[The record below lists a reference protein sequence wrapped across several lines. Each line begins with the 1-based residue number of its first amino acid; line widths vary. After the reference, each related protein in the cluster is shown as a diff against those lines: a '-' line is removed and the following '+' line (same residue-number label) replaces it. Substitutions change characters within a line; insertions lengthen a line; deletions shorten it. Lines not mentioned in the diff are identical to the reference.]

1 MSRGRTALWLLAIV
15 LVGALLRGLY
25 LLWPYLDSDIA
36 VVGLMARHALA
47 GEFYPLYW
55 GNHYGGSLES
65 LAAAGIFAVF
75 GSGPRALNATAAL
88 ISLSYLP
95 LLYLLGKEVIGRRA
109 GLVAAFLAA
118 LGPYLLVAYSVVA
131 RGLHVEMLPLGA
143 LLLWLTVRLLKA
155 GPTAPG
161 QSWALLAWGLIA
173 GMGVWTSPLF
183 VYFLPPTLF
192 LLLYRAP
199 RLPITPRFWLM
210 VLAALLG
217 AAPLIYHNW
226 LTGGGTLHYMEIP
239 RPHSGFF
246 NNLSFLLRQ
255 GLTAAVGATWF
266 KKDWVLP
273 YLGPALALAAGL
285 SLAWALWRWGGDL
298 VRLLTRRDQTASG
311 GEVLLLT
318 LGCVAYVF
326 CAVGGADSG
335 SFRYLLALYLIWP
348 LVAALAWDT
357 LFRRGRLGAGLA
369 WLFLALVAVGS
380 LWGTVAFSPLNH
392 AEQRAAAEQMGP
404 EQASL
409 TKALRELGIR
419 YAYVSD
425 YWLGMKAT
433 FLAGE
438 EVILLPFDHE
448 RHPAY
453 KQSLLR
459 APRYAVV
466 MLGESNARVTRQ
478 SLATVGATYQEKTAP
493 PRWHIFYDLTPPNQ
507 KLESLARRTWSLQGG
522 SGAVLWD
529 RDAATRLAW
538 PQEPGTGFTLD
549 LGGEVEGVCQVLIFP
564 GQARLLPKELK
575 VLGSRDG
582 QTWQELATAQ
592 PYLPFHWSGGRLAL
606 GLRAPWQELRFPP
619 VRLRYLRLEQR
630 GKAPGVWAVNE
641 LVVSRAT
648 GPGKPAPA
656 LAAAQTLV
664 QGRRPVQAV
673 WAPQVLRAWL
683 PPELRAAP
691 AVRARPSWLPPFL
704 YAQELMPSEEP
715 LSITVQAE
723 LARTAAQALTQAG
736 YSHIALPLE
745 GWVLLQATPGPLAR
759 PLYWA
764 GLLPLALSQAK
775 TPD

>member
-1 MSRGRTALWLLAIV
+1 MTRGRTALWLLAIV

-65 LAAAGIFAVF
+65 LAAAGLFAVF

-255 GLTAAVGATWF
+255 GLPAAVGATWF

-298 VRLLTRRDQTASG
+298 VRLLTRRDQAASG

-357 LFRRGRLGAGLA
+357 LFRRGWLGAGLG

-409 TKALRELGIR
+409 TKALRDLGIR

-433 FLAGE
+433 FLADE
-438 EVILLPFDHE
+438 QVVLIPFDHE

-459 APRYAVV
+459 APPLRGGDAGRVQCPGHPPEPGHGGGHISGEDRPAP
-466 MLGESNARVTRQ
+466 LAHLLRPDPAQPEAGESGPPDLEPPGRLGRGA
-478 SLATVGATYQEKTAP
+478 VGPRRGHP
-493 PRWHIFYDLTPPNQ
+493 PRLAPGAGHGLHPGPGRRGGGGVSSAHLPGPGPAVAQGAEGAGQPGRPN
-507 KLESLARRTWSLQGG
+507 LARAGHG
-522 SGAVLWD
+522 
-529 RDAATRLAW
+529 
-538 PQEPGTGFTLD
+538 
-549 LGGEVEGVCQVLIFP
+549 
-564 GQARLLPKELK
+564 
-575 VLGSRDG
+575 
-582 QTWQELATAQ
+582 
-592 PYLPFHWSGGRLAL
+592 
-606 GLRAPWQELRFPP
+606 
-619 VRLRYLRLEQR
+619 
-630 GKAPGVWAVNE
+630 
-641 LVVSRAT
+641 
-648 GPGKPAPA
+648 PA
-656 LAAAQTLV
+656 L
-664 QGRRPVQAV
+664 
-673 WAPQVLRAWL
+673 
-683 PPELRAAP
+683 
-691 AVRARPSWLPPFL
+691 S
-704 YAQELMPSEEP
+704 
-715 LSITVQAE
+715 
-723 LARTAAQALTQAG
+723 
-736 YSHIALPLE
+736 ALPLE
-745 GWVLLQATPGPLAR
+745 RRASGPGPAR
-759 PLYWA
+759 PLAGAALPSCPPALPAPGAARQGPGGVGGQRAGGEPGHGAGQAGPGPGRGPDPGPGPAAGPGGVGSPGAA
-764 GLLPLALSQAK
+764 GLAAARAARRPGGARPARPGCRPFS
-775 TPD
+775 TPRS